1 MLAQLSKS
9 AAGPQAIYN
18 EDTFGSQILPWRA
31 ALVAPPGLFRDGFAR
46 LIATCVPE
54 LCLECHDSVRDVVP
68 GSVRLGLLVFDPSAC
83 TQEALRADIES
94 LRARSDGAPI
104 GVVTPDD
111 HAPRA
116 AGLGALGVA
125 GVISLSTGV
134 DVAVAAV
141 RLMLL
146 GGYCLPPEA
155 SPSPLAPRTLACDR
169 AEDAQIEALPRE
181 PDRIDEPAALH
192 GDLTARERD
201 VLLSLRSGHQNKI
214 IAYQL
219 GISESTVKVHLRNI
233 MKKLNASNRTQVAL
247 AGPVSFPPS
256 RIRPCPPIETT
267 GPEILSVATS
277 AVAMSD
283 SARPNVNLAILG
295 RI

>member
-1 MLAQLSKS
+1 MSMLAQLSKS
-9 AAGPQAIYN
+9 AVGPQPIYGD
-18 EDTFGSQILPWRA
+18 DTFGPGMLPWRA

-46 LIATCVPE
+46 LIAICVAE
-54 LCLECHDSVRDVVP
+54 LRLECHDSVEDVVP
-68 GSVRLGLLVFDPSAC
+68 GSVRLGLLAFDPGAC
-83 TQEALRADIES
+83 TREALCASIET
-94 LRARSDGAPI
+94 LRARCDGAPI

-111 HAPRA
+111 HAPGA

-125 GVISLSTGV
+125 GVISLSAGV

-141 RLMLL
+141 RLMSL

-155 SPSPLAPRTLACDR
+155 SPSPVAPRSIACDE
-169 AEDAQIEALPRE
+169 AEQAKTEAPPRE
-181 PDRIDEPAALH
+181 AGAIDEPAALH

-201 VLLSLRSGHQNKI
+201 VMHSLRSGHQNKI

-247 AGPVSFPPS
+247 AGPLSFQPS
-256 RIRPCPPIETT
+256 RMRPCPPIETT
-267 GPEILSVATS
+267 GAEILSAATS
-277 AVAMSD
+277 AVAIPA
-283 SARPNVNLAILG
+283 SARANVNLAI
-295 RI
+295 